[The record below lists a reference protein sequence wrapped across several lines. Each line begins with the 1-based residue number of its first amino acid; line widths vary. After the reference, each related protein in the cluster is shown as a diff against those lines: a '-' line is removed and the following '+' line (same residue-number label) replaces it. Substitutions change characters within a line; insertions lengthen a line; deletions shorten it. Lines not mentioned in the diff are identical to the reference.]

1 MYYWFCVSHRELV
14 SEIISKE
21 LPKCSP
27 PVVSTDP
34 ERESAPESGNKFK
47 VVFTWWHFL
56 FHVTVLVFAVTHS
69 GYKLLLT
76 QYLFNVYSDFIK
88 KQNEIC
94 RRVLWAC
101 PECFWKCSFSRSC
114 RGQSTAFKNRNFRK
128 LELSLWLIHHEF
140 RSTVQSVWNP
150 FLCFW

>member
-1 MYYWFCVSHRELV
+1 MFTTLKGEPLSGLVLTLKEKVHQRVETNLKWF
-14 SEIISKE
+14 
-21 LPKCSP
+21 SP
-27 PVVSTDP
+27 D
-34 ERESAPESGNKFK
+34 NIF
-47 VVFTWWHFL
+47 
-56 FHVTVLVFAVTHS
+56 FHVTVLAFAVTHS

-94 RRVLWAC
+94 KRVMWAC

-150 FLCFW
+150 SLCFWWL